1 MTDEEKAFLEALIV
15 HAYMADAITAQ
26 ERVLALQILKRQGIE
41 DETNRSSIGKGANQ
55 VWASP

>member
-26 ERVLALQILKRQGIE
+26 ERALALQILKRQGIE
-41 DETNRSSIGKGANQ
+41 HETNRSSIGKGPNP
-55 VWASP
+55 VWPST

>member
-26 ERVLALQILKRQGIE
+26 ERALALQILKRQGIE
-41 DETNRSSIGKGANQ
+41 HETNRSSIGEGANPI
-55 VWASP
+55 WASP